1 MTYLFVYDGQNP
13 PKWEKSFTAEN
24 GETFS
29 VSLVF
34 ENKEDRLR
42 LTAEQAYQ
50 HMENMLQYVKDRTNN
65 LSLVQLDDDP
75 LNTFYPLHGNYDE
88 LESVMQE
95 IQKWWNWAYFND
107 DFDTE

>member
-1 MTYLFVYDGQNP
+1 MTYIFSYDEGNS
-13 PKWEKSFTAEN
+13 PKWEKVFTAEN

-34 ENKEDRLR
+34 ENEEDRLQ
-42 LTAEQAYQ
+42 LTAEQAYR

>member
-1 MTYLFVYDGQNP
+1 MFSYDGENL
-13 PKWEKSFTAEN
+13 PKWEKIFTAEN

-34 ENKEDRLR
+34 ENEEDRLQ
-42 LTAEQAYQ
+42 LTAEQSYQ

-95 IQKWWNWAYFND
+95 IQKWWNWTYFND
-107 DFDTE
+107 DFETE